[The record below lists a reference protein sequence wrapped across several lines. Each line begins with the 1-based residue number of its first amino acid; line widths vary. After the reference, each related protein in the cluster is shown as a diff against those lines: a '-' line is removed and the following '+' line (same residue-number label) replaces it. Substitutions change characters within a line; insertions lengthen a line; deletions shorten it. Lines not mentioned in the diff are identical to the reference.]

1 MKTTLILK
9 DFTEEQ
15 AEIFINGCEAIFPES
30 YNYSLEHND
39 LKDIGITP
47 NSVKSFYYNRI
58 SLERLEISQ
67 IELELIELLFSSDK
81 QTIYLASNFILKNS
95 IGSPQF
101 MSLGKTAE
109 DRLRFQKLSFAYI
122 EYIKYFG
129 PDLFKEVMFQSY
141 DSSIYDFYF
150 TFIVN
155 RNNNYYSNKALYDH
169 NIYLNKTWFHFNEYL
184 FAKP

>member
-1 MKTTLILK
+1 MKINLVLK

-15 AEIFINGCEAIFPES
+15 AEIFINGYEAMFPDK
-30 YNYSLEHND
+30 YNYSLESNYN
-39 LKDIGITP
+39 KAIEITP

-58 SLERLEISQ
+58 SKERLEISQ
-67 IELELIELLFSSDK
+67 IEFELIDFLFSFDK

-95 IGSPQF
+95 IGSPIF
-101 MSLGKTAE
+101 MSLGKTE
-109 DRLRFQKLSFAYI
+109 KDRIKFQKLSFAYI

-129 PDLFKEVMFQSY
+129 ADLFKEVMFQSY

-155 RNNNYYSNKALYDH
+155 HNSNYYSNKNLYND
-169 NIYLNKTWFHFNEYL
+169 NIYLNKTWSHFNEYL
-184 FAKP
+184 FAKQ